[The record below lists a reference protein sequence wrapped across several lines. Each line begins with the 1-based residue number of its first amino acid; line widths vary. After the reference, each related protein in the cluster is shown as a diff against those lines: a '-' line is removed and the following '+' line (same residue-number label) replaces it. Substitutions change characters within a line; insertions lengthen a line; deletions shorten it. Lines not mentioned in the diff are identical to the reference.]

1 MVKVEFIFTT
11 GKEVVEFPVKWED
24 VSIKK
29 YHEISNLEENTI
41 ASISTHLSGYSTVKT
56 NLLLSFMQTS
66 FVPAVPDGFSLNI
79 GKESWGKLE
88 SARIE
93 IGKIDDEKPDF
104 LALYIRLIEIYTN
117 FAIDELSCI
126 EGVGIGKYIFD
137 SLSKFFEQFKELVE
151 EEDDIAEL
159 AGKGELD
166 ALGFLVSLD
175 ELAHGDILKYDEI
188 LKQPAL
194 NVYRKFLLDKRKS
207 KFQKNYQIVYKQLHD
222 APSTS

>member
-1 MVKVEFIFTT
+1 MVKVEFTFTS
-11 GKEVVEFPVKWED
+11 GVEVYSFPTKWDDITLPKYRDIVLLPENNIAD
-24 VSIKK
+24 ISI
-29 YHEISNLEENTI
+29 YYC
-41 ASISTHLSGYSTVKT
+41 GYSTVKT